1 MQSAVFIEIARNSFQ
16 NVLLVG
22 FCLNGGA
29 NAIVIGVKTFDLIFD
44 IGIIGFE
51 LTVSVPRFPFSLT
64 TSFGKT

>member
-29 NAIVIGVKTFDLIFD
+29 NAIVIGVNTFDLIFD
-44 IGIIGFE
+44 KGVIGFE

>member
-29 NAIVIGVKTFDLIFD
+29 NAIVIGINTFDLIFD
-44 IGIIGFE
+44 IGVIGFE
-51 LTVSVPRFPFSLT
+51 LTVSVPRLPFSLT
-64 TSFGKT
+64 TSFGKA